1 METNNIDP
9 NSEFEQM
16 REQLDIMKR
25 KLKQQEIIN
34 DSLISQAMSD
44 RMSWIKKYVW
54 VEAFVLIPV
63 IILMYIPIVCVF
75 GISWWIYVLIVLSCI
90 VDTYFDYRI
99 NKMNPAD
106 WLAGNLVETGR
117 KLVEMKRRRLIQFV
131 VSVTSIIVIMGLFG
145 YELMTSSCGLLA
157 DDAIV
162 RTGTTIGFSI
172 GVVIG
177 LVVAYV
183 IFRRMQRTNDTLI
196 RQIDEMSKG
205 HDDSDGNVCP
215 E

>member
-34 DSLISQAMSD
+34 DNLISQAMSD

-63 IILMYIPIVCVF
+63 IILMYIPIVHVF

-99 NKMNPAD
+99 NKINPAD
-106 WLAGNLVETGR
+106 WLADNLVETGR

-205 HDDSDGNVCP
+205 HDDSDVNVCP